1 MPRAELGAWRTQ
13 QRSTEPSRPLV
24 VHVRLG
30 LRAGQWPTLSTT
42 RSTTMNSRHGI
53 LAVAL
58 GLALAGAATAETI
71 IVAEP
76 EVRTIV
82 TKAGYGE
89 PVLIKRESDLWRVR
103 SLSPAGKEV
112 TLFVNAEGKV
122 LGARDVVRT
131 RLVTTTTTTKVV
143 APPKPITAAEVN
155 AVLADAGFHNVHD
168 VSLGN
173 GVWKAEADDITG
185 SDFEVH
191 VDAKSG
197 QIVHV
202 EDD

>member
-1 MPRAELGAWRTQ
+1 
-13 QRSTEPSRPLV
+13 
-24 VHVRLG
+24 
-30 LRAGQWPTLSTT
+30 
-42 RSTTMNSRHGI
+42 MNSRHGI

-89 PVLIKRESDLWRVR
+89 PVLIKRDSDLWRVR

-112 TLFVNAEGKV
+112 TLFVNSEGKV

-143 APPKPITAAEVN
+143 APKPITAAEVN
-155 AVLADAGFHNVHD
+155 AVLADAGFHDVHD
-168 VSLGN
+168 VSLSN

-185 SDFEVH
+185 EVFEVL

-197 QIVHV
+197 MIVHV